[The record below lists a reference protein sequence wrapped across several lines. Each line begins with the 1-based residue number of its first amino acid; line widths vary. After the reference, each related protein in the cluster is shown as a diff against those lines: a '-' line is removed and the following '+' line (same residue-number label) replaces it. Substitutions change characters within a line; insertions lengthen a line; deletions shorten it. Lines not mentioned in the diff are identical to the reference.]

1 MNNIKFKK
9 LETKYS
15 IELGETTHSNVNFYI
30 QKETSTQIT
39 VIETREVITLLE
51 EIHKN

>member
-15 IELGETTHSNVNFYI
+15 IELGETTYSNVNFYI
-30 QKETSTQIT
+30 SEENPAKIK
-39 VIETREVITLLE
+39 VIETGEVITLLE